1 MKFEAINLPKSERFA
16 CSARDL
22 KAALSDVENLGVYCG
37 VLGKSF
43 AFDGRSGRRPKLEGT
58 VVASAQVSR
67 DSEAILSLYA
77 VRRADYPERAA
88 DVFRASIVPQIR
100 EWLKSRLA
108 RRETAV
114 LGVESL
120 LVEWTGREHK
130 KHEMR
135 FL

>member
-16 CSARDL
+16 CSAREL
-22 KAALSDVENLGVYCG
+22 KVAFSDVENLGVYCG

-43 AFDGRSGRRPKLEGT
+43 TFDSRSKGRPKLEGT

-67 DSEAILSLYA
+67 DLEANLNLYA
-77 VRRADYPERAA
+77 IRREDYPERAA
-88 DVFRASIVPQIR
+88 NEFRDSIIPQIH
-100 EWLKSRLA
+100 EWLKSQLA
-108 RRETAV
+108 KQGTAV

-130 KHEMR
+130 NHEMR

>member
-16 CSARDL
+16 CSAREL
-22 KAALSDVENLGVYCG
+22 KAAFSDVENLGVFCG
-37 VLGKSF
+37 ALSKSF
-43 AFDGRSGRRPKLEGT
+43 SFDSRSKSRPKLEGT

-67 DSEAILSLYA
+67 DLEAILNLYA
-77 VRRADYPERAA
+77 VRRDVYPERAA
-88 DVFRASIVPQIR
+88 HEFCESVIPQIH
-100 EWLKSRLA
+100 EWLRSQLA
-108 RRETAV
+108 KRRTAV

-130 KHEMR
+130 KHGMR

>member
-1 MKFEAINLPKSERFA
+1 MKFETINLPKSERFA
-16 CSARDL
+16 CSAREL
-22 KAALSDVENLGVYCG
+22 KAAFSDVENLGVYCG

-43 AFDGRSGRRPKLEGT
+43 SFDSRSKSRPKLEGT

-67 DSEAILSLYA
+67 DLEAILNLYA
-77 VRRADYPERAA
+77 IRREVYPERATNEFC
-88 DVFRASIVPQIR
+88 DSIIPQIH
-100 EWLKSRLA
+100 EWLQFQLA
-108 RRETAV
+108 KQRTAV